1 MHDSPLWKD
10 LTPVLVALDSV
21 DLGIESAFHQ
31 SWDKETWETRL
42 SSIVRKE
49 RACNY
54 HLDNVRR
61 LIAESRATVSNRLK
75 SPSGSDAHDRIEKR
89 SVVISTDEDG
99 CAFELSAFMAATKSG
114 LDFLAI
120 LCCEHIKGVDGDSI
134 KTLLK
139 VAPVKSS
146 PLLDLFRAN
155 ADWLTAVTEYR
166 HPLVHRLS
174 QRIKSGGVFSE
185 LGGVDSKTLF
195 PIVVPQKPPRNQSD
209 TRRSRAC
216 FDAMDGLEGLMHLER
231 TGSVTFPDGVTKTI
245 QHDVETQISSGCEP
259 IDDFMIR
266 HLETFR
272 ELIVAV
278 VQTIARTAFTV
289 EAPKPRVI
297 TPIAT
302 GT

>member
-10 LTPVLVALDSV
+10 LTPVLVALDSA
-21 DLGIESAFHQ
+21 DLGIESAFHKQ
-31 SWDKETWETRL
+31 WDKETWETRL

-61 LIAESRATVSNRLK
+61 LIADSRATVSNRLK
-75 SPSGSDAHDRIEKR
+75 SPPSRDAQNQIGKR
-89 SVVISTDEDG
+89 GIVISTDEDG
-99 CAFELSAFMAATKSG
+99 CAFELSAFLAAIKSG

-120 LCCEHIKGVDGDSI
+120 LCFRHIKGVDGDSI

-139 VAPVKSS
+139 VAPFKSS
-146 PLLDLFRAN
+146 SLLDLFHAN
-155 ADWLTAVTEYR
+155 TVWLNTVRDYR

-174 QRIKSGGVFSE
+174 HRITSGGVFSE
-185 LGGVDSKTLF
+185 LGGVESRTLF
-195 PIVVPQKPPRNQSD
+195 PIVVPVKPPDNPPD

-216 FDAMDGLEGLMHLER
+216 CDAMDGLEGLIHLER
-231 TGSVTFPDGVTKTI
+231 TGTVTSPDGVTKTI
-245 QHDVETQISSGCEP
+245 QHEVETQISSGYEP

-266 HLETFR
+266 NLERFCEFT
-272 ELIVAV
+272 VAI
-278 VQTIARTAFTV
+278 VQTIAQTAFTV
-289 EAPKPRVI
+289 EVPKQRVI
-297 TPIAT
+297 PPIAT